1 MSLKAKERT
10 IFTCRSCGNEEPK
23 WLGRCP
29 ACGEWNTFS
38 EGSASKGKAP
48 AAAGTGGKAPKKAQQ
63 LKAVPASDGVR
74 IASGNDELDRVL
86 GGGIMKGSTVLVGGE
101 PGIGKSTLLLQ
112 VACGLAAGHRA
123 LYVSGEESPGQ
134 IKQRADRLGLGSS
147 ALRIF
152 AETELAALD
161 RCLRELDPE
170 FLVVDSVQTLRSP
183 DLGSVPGTVNQIKYC
198 CHEIAEWA
206 RERNASVFFIAHVTK
221 EGAIAGPKVIEHM
234 VDTVLY
240 FDQSGSD
247 VRFLRAAKNRFGSVD
262 EIGLFTMQDR
272 GLVQIQDPS
281 SLFLVERDGELP
293 PGVVPAP
300 VYEGSRVLLVEIQA
314 LTVPAKGG
322 LSRVYSDR
330 IDPGRVARVAA
341 VLEKHAGLRFSDQDI
356 YVNVAGGI
364 RLSEVGIEL
373 PLAMALYS
381 ARTGIPFPGG
391 TTVAGEVSLAG
402 EIRPV
407 PHLKRRLRAAADMGF
422 TTCIGPAKVRD
433 DEESSETWVR
443 VASIPE
449 GVKAVFASKTPKPD
463 YRDEA

>member
-1 MSLKAKERT
+1 MSPKAKER
-10 IFTCRSCGNEEPK
+10 IFFTCRSCGNEEPK

-29 ACGEWNTFS
+29 ACGEWNTFY
-38 EGSASKGKAP
+38 EGTAVKGKTP
-48 AAAGTGGKAPKKAQQ
+48 AAAGTDGKAMKKAQL
-63 LKAVPASDGVR
+63 LKAVAASEGVR
-74 IASGNDELDRVL
+74 IPSGLDELDRVL

-112 VACGLAAGHRA
+112 IASSLSASRTT

-134 IKQRADRLGLGSS
+134 IKQRAERLGLGAAS
-147 ALRIF
+147 LHLF
-152 AETELAALD
+152 ADTELGALD
-161 RCLRELDPE
+161 RCLRDLKPE
-170 FLVVDSVQTLRSP
+170 ILVVDSIQTLHSP
-183 DLGSVPGTVNQIKYC
+183 DLGNVPGTVNQIKYC
-198 CHEIAEWA
+198 CHELCEWA
-206 RERNASVFFIAHVTK
+206 RENGSSVFFIAHVTK
-221 EGAIAGPKVIEHM
+221 EGAIAGPKVVEHV

-247 VRFLRAAKNRFGSVD
+247 VRFLRATKNRFGSVD

-272 GLVQIQDPS
+272 GLVQVQDPS
-281 SLFLVERDGELP
+281 SLFLVEREGPFP

-381 ARTGIPFPGG
+381 ARTGLPFPAG

-402 EIRPV
+402 EIRPI
-407 PHLKRRLRAAADMGF
+407 PHLRRRLRAAADMGF
-422 TTCIGPAKVRD
+422 TACVGPVKARE
-433 DEESSETWVR
+433 DEDAPEGWVR

-449 GVKAVFASKTPKPD
+449 GIKAVFAKAQAS
-463 YRDEA
+463 